1 MNKRNVFSPWR
12 REANNSQRSEI
23 AKAKYTRK
31 FQKVNEKR
39 FLLGMKWF
47 DRFFVFK

>member
-1 MNKRNVFSPWR
+1 MNKRNVFPPR
-12 REANNSQRSEI
+12 CRKANNSQRSEI
-23 AKAKYTRK
+23 AKAKYTCK
-31 FQKVNEKR
+31 LQKVNEKR